1 MPALAPHSRV
11 ITLRARAPVSA
22 RRARSMNAV
31 RAFFGGGSKS
41 DTSSKSA
48 HDFTARTIDGKEV
61 SVRDFCADKVCL
73 IVNVASK

>member
-11 ITLRARAPVSA
+11 IALRARAPVSA

-31 RAFFGGGSKS
+31 RAFFGAGSKS
-41 DTSSKSA
+41 NTSSKSA
-48 HDFTARTIDGKEV
+48 HEFKVRTIDGKEV
-61 SVRDFCADKVCL
+61 SVRDYCADKVCL